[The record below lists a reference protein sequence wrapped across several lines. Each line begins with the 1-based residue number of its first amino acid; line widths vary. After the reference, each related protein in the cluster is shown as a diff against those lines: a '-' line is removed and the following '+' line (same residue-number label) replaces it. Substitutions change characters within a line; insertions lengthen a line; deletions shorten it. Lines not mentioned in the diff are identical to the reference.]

1 MRIYIDERER
11 ILYEKLLEISAAATV
26 GLPIEI
32 IKKVLVLGDIVIE
45 HSDGETAL
53 LIERKSIPDLLAS
66 IRDSRYEEQSY
77 RLIHSSGVP
86 RHNIMYLIEGIMN
99 QVTNPK
105 DRVLI
110 YSSMTSL
117 NHYKGFS
124 IFRTASVQETAE
136 WIWQTASKIH
146 RNRLKNVSPYHVP
159 ENTPKDR
166 DRDDVPEN
174 RTDSPQT
181 HSVAK
186 LPAELVVEGY
196 ASQMPSDQT
205 HSVAKL
211 PAELVVEGY
220 ASQMPSDQT
229 HSVAKLPAELVVEGI
244 LPSDQNIC
252 MPVPIHEPLPP
263 PSYSTVVKKVKK
275 DNITPEN
282 WMEIA
287 LCQIPGISSIS
298 AASIVLKFGTLENLI
313 KSLKDDPDCL
323 KGICTKSAAGER
335 KLSSAVVASIH
346 KYIGTNVI

>member
-26 GLPIEI
+26 SSPIEI
-32 IKKVLVLGDIVIE
+32 IKKVLVLGDIVLE

-53 LIERKSIPDLLAS
+53 LIERKSIQDLLAS

-159 ENTPKDR
+159 ENKQLAAVIE
-166 DRDDVPEN
+166 RDD
-174 RTDSPQT
+174 TSSP
-181 HSVAK
+181 
-186 LPAELVVEGY
+186 
-196 ASQMPSDQT
+196 
-205 HSVAKL
+205 
-211 PAELVVEGY
+211 
-220 ASQMPSDQT
+220 
-229 HSVAKLPAELVVEGI
+229 
-244 LPSDQNIC
+244 QNIC
-252 MPVPIHEPLPP
+252 IPVPIHEPLPP

-298 AASIVLKFGTLENLI
+298 AASIVLKFKTLENLI

-323 KGICTKSAAGER
+323 KGIYTKSTSGER

>member
-11 ILYEKLLEISAAATV
+11 ILYEKLLEIHSTV
-26 GLPIEI
+26 VGSPIQI
-32 IKKVLVLGDIVIE
+32 IKKVLVLGDIVLE
-45 HSDGETAL
+45 HSDGKTAL
-53 LIERKSIPDLLAS
+53 LIERKTIPDLLAS

-86 RHNIMYLIEGIMN
+86 RHNIVYLIEGIMN

-105 DRVLI
+105 DRVLV
-110 YSSMTSL
+110 YSSITSL
-117 NHYKGFS
+117 NYYKGFS

-136 WIWQTASKIH
+136 WIWQTASKIY
-146 RNRLKNVSPYHVP
+146 RNQLKHILPYQVT
-159 ENTPKDR
+159 ENTQLAYDQAHKPNGILADVTE
-166 DRDDVPEN
+166 RDD
-174 RTDSPQT
+174 TASPQ
-181 HSVAK
+181 
-186 LPAELVVEGY
+186 
-196 ASQMPSDQT
+196 
-205 HSVAKL
+205 
-211 PAELVVEGY
+211 
-220 ASQMPSDQT
+220 
-229 HSVAKLPAELVVEGI
+229 
-244 LPSDQNIC
+244 NIHI
-252 MPVPIHEPLPP
+252 PIPIHEPSPP

-313 KSLKDDPDCL
+313 QSLKNDPDCL

-346 KYIGTNVI
+346 KYIGTNNI

>member
-11 ILYEKLLEISAAATV
+11 ILYEKLLEIHSTVAA
-26 GLPIEI
+26 GSPIEI

-159 ENTPKDR
+159 EKTQTTVIED
-166 DRDDVPEN
+166 

-252 MPVPIHEPLPP
+252 IPVPIHEPSPP

-298 AASIVLKFGTLENLI
+298 AASIVLKFKTLENLI

>member
-26 GLPIEI
+26 SSPIEI
-32 IKKVLVLGDIVIE
+32 IKKVLVLGDIVLE

-53 LIERKSIPDLLAS
+53 LIERKSIQDLLAS

-159 ENTPKDR
+159 EKTQTDR
-166 DRDDVPEN
+166 DNVQEV
-174 RTDSPQT
+174 RTDSP
-181 HSVAK
+181 
-186 LPAELVVEGY
+186 
-196 ASQMPSDQT
+196 
-205 HSVAKL
+205 
-211 PAELVVEGY
+211 
-220 ASQMPSDQT
+220 
-229 HSVAKLPAELVVEGI
+229 
-244 LPSDQNIC
+244 QNIC

-298 AASIVLKFGTLENLI
+298 AASIVLKFKTLENLI

-323 KGICTKSAAGER
+323 KGIYTKSTSGER

>member
-11 ILYEKLLEISAAATV
+11 ILYEKLLEIHSTVAA
-26 GLPIEI
+26 GSPIEI

-159 ENTPKDR
+159 EKTQTTVIED
-166 DRDDVPEN
+166 
-174 RTDSPQT
+174 RTDSP
-181 HSVAK
+181 
-186 LPAELVVEGY
+186 
-196 ASQMPSDQT
+196 QT

-252 MPVPIHEPLPP
+252 IPVPIHEPSPP

-298 AASIVLKFGTLENLI
+298 AASIVLKFKTLENLI

>member
-32 IKKVLVLGDIVIE
+32 IKKVLVLGDIVLE

-159 ENTPKDR
+159 EKTQTTVIED
-166 DRDDVPEN
+166 
-174 RTDSPQT
+174 RTDSP
-181 HSVAK
+181 
-186 LPAELVVEGY
+186 
-196 ASQMPSDQT
+196 QT

-298 AASIVLKFGTLENLI
+298 AASIVLKFKTLENLI

-346 KYIGTNVI
+346 KYIGTNNI

>member
-11 ILYEKLLEISAAATV
+11 ILYEKLLEIHSTMV
-26 GLPIEI
+26 GSPIQI
-32 IKKVLVLGDIVIE
+32 IKKVLVLGDIVLE

-136 WIWQTASKIH
+136 WIWQTASKIY
-146 RNRLKNVSPYHVP
+146 RNSLKHILPYQVP
-159 ENTPKDR
+159 ENTQISDVIE
-166 DRDDVPEN
+166 RDD
-174 RTDSPQT
+174 TS
-181 HSVAK
+181 
-186 LPAELVVEGY
+186 
-196 ASQMPSDQT
+196 
-205 HSVAKL
+205 
-211 PAELVVEGY
+211 
-220 ASQMPSDQT
+220 
-229 HSVAKLPAELVVEGI
+229 
-244 LPSDQNIC
+244 
-252 MPVPIHEPLPP
+252 P

-313 KSLKDDPDCL
+313 KSLKDDPNCL

-335 KLSSAVVASIH
+335 KLSSAVMASIH
-346 KYIGTNVI
+346 KYIGTNNI

>member
-159 ENTPKDR
+159 EKTQTTVIED
-166 DRDDVPEN
+166 
-174 RTDSPQT
+174 RTDSP
-181 HSVAK
+181 
-186 LPAELVVEGY
+186 
-196 ASQMPSDQT
+196 
-205 HSVAKL
+205 
-211 PAELVVEGY
+211 
-220 ASQMPSDQT
+220 QT

>member
-11 ILYEKLLEISAAATV
+11 ILYEKLLEIRTAAA
-26 GLPIEI
+26 GSPIEI

-159 ENTPKDR
+159 EKTQTTVIED
-166 DRDDVPEN
+166 
-174 RTDSPQT
+174 RTDSP
-181 HSVAK
+181 
-186 LPAELVVEGY
+186 
-196 ASQMPSDQT
+196 QT

-298 AASIVLKFGTLENLI
+298 AASIVLKFKTLENLI

-346 KYIGTNVI
+346 KYIGTNNI

>member
-11 ILYEKLLEISAAATV
+11 ILYEKLLEIRAATV

-32 IKKVLVLGDIVIE
+32 IKKVLVLGDIVLE

-159 ENTPKDR
+159 ENTQTDR
-166 DRDDVPEN
+166 DNAQEN
-174 RTDSPQT
+174 RTDSP
-181 HSVAK
+181 
-186 LPAELVVEGY
+186 
-196 ASQMPSDQT
+196 
-205 HSVAKL
+205 
-211 PAELVVEGY
+211 
-220 ASQMPSDQT
+220 
-229 HSVAKLPAELVVEGI
+229 
-244 LPSDQNIC
+244 QNIC

-298 AASIVLKFGTLENLI
+298 AASIVLKFKTLENLI

-323 KGICTKSAAGER
+323 KGIYTKSTSGER